1 MDRLG
6 YCLGDCSG
14 APVLAS
20 TSFGVTKVVRELPH
34 FKRKLIWPFLASVM
48 RPQAPARHDRI
59 RQHTPFEIA
68 CQCGREGFRA
78 GDSLLEG
85 IARDTMNTCWGDL
98 LGWRNPSGAG
108 DFGARKSSVPRLTT
122 FPLTCLASLR
132 GTSSSSSPNTV
143 NGQIATCTRKAY
155 APNGPGGEISIH
167 RGLHNSSLRVTV
179 TPLRS
184 NGNVAELPW
193 LGLDIPVAIVTAID
207 PAREKWMN

>member
-48 RPQAPARHDRI
+48 RPQAAARHDRI

-108 DFGARKSSVPRLTT
+108 DVGARKSSVPRLTT

-132 GTSSSSSPNTV
+132 GTSSSSSP
-143 NGQIATCTRKAY
+143 I
-155 APNGPGGEISIH
+155 
-167 RGLHNSSLRVTV
+167 
-179 TPLRS
+179 RS
-184 NGNVAELPW
+184 MARSP
-193 LGLDIPVAIVTAID
+193 
-207 PAREKWMN
+207 PARARRTRQMVPAEKFRFIAACTIHPCV